1 MKKENRMKI
10 KLMMIGE
17 LAVGKSSLT
26 KRFTDKIFVQNI
38 MGTAGLDM
46 HKKVVKINDENIN
59 VIIYDSAGHERF
71 RKITEVQYKGADG
84 LILVYDIT
92 DKRSFEWIIEWIDK
106 LKSENYSS
114 MDILLIGNKIDLQ
127 EDRKICENDLIE
139 LGNLYNIPIIET
151 SALTGQSVDE
161 AFNKLIN
168 NIYHSKTLNIIKKQ
182 DDLELKINENGNESI
197 KIDKNSN
204 NKKKKGCCF
213 K

>member
-1 MKKENRMKI
+1 MKKENRLTI

-26 KRFTDKIFVQNI
+26 KRFTDEIFVPNI

-46 HKKVVKINDENIN
+46 HKKIVKINDENIN
-59 VIIYDSAGHERF
+59 IIIYDSAGHERF
-71 RKITEVQYKGADG
+71 RKITEVQYKGSDG

-114 MDILLIGNKIDLQ
+114 MDILLIGNKIDL
-127 EDRKICENDLIE
+127 EDRKISENDLID
-139 LGNLYNIPIIET
+139 LGNRYNIPTIES
-151 SALTGQSVDE
+151 SALTGQNVDE
-161 AFNKLIN
+161 AFNKIIN
-168 NIYHSKTLNIIKKQ
+168 NIYQSKTLNIIKKQ
-182 DDLELKINENGNESI
+182 DDLELKINENGNSKI
-197 KIDKNSN
+197 KIDKNSL
-204 NKKKKGCCF
+204 NKKKKGCCY

>member
-26 KRFTDKIFVQNI
+26 KRFTEKIFVPNI

-46 HKKVVKINDENIN
+46 HKKIVKINDEIIN

-71 RKITEVQYKGADG
+71 RKITEVQYKGSDG

-114 MDILLIGNKIDLQ
+114 MDILLIGNKIDL
-127 EDRKICENDLIE
+127 EDRKISENDLIE
-139 LGNLYNIPIIET
+139 LGNRFNVPIIET
-151 SALTGQSVDE
+151 SALNGQNVDE
-161 AFNKLIN
+161 AFNKIIN
-168 NIYHSKTLNIIKKQ
+168 NIYNSKTLNIIRKQ
-182 DDLELKINENGNESI
+182 DDLELKINDNGNERF
-197 KIDKNSN
+197 KIDQNSN
-204 NKKKKGCCF
+204 IKKKKGCCF

>member
-26 KRFTDKIFVQNI
+26 KRFTDKIFVSNI